1 VFKRRSAQL
10 ADVPAADAAD
20 QADNGEDAAPEAV
33 PRNMTAAK
41 GRPTPKRSEAEKRRR
56 QPYSAPADRKAAVA
70 QSRSQG
76 RAERTKRYEAMRRGE
91 SWALPVKDRGPVRA
105 LARDVVDS
113 RRRVSEYYMYIVGA
127 LVVLLFIPSLR
138 AIVDYVVLAVIF
150 VMLIEAGLLGRQVRK
165 LAAQRYPGERTKG
178 LTVYSALRAMQIRA
192 LRTPKPRVK
201 AGDQV

>member
-1 VFKRRSAQL
+1 MFKRRSAEL
-10 ADVPAADAAD
+10 ADVPAADPAD
-20 QADNGEDAAPEAV
+20 QASGEDEAPAAV

-56 QPYSAPADRKAAVA
+56 QPYSAPADHKAAVT

-91 SWALPVKDRGPVRA
+91 NWALPAKDRGPVRA

-113 RRRVSEYYMYIVGA
+113 RRRVSEFYMYIVGA
-127 LVVLLFIPSLR
+127 LVVLLFIPQLR
-138 AIVDYVVLAVIF
+138 TIVDYAVLAVIF
-150 VMLIEAGLLGRQVRK
+150 VMLIEAMLLGRHVRK
-165 LAAQRYPGERTKG
+165 LAAQRFPGERTKG

-192 LRTPKPRVK
+192 LRNPKPRVK

>member
-1 VFKRRSAQL
+1 MFKRRSAQL

-33 PRNMTAAK
+33 PRNVTAAK

-70 QSRSQG
+70 QSRTQG
-76 RAERTKRYEAMRRGE
+76 RADRTKRYEAMRRGE
-91 SWALPVKDRGPVRA
+91 NWALPVKDRGPVRA
-105 LARDVVDS
+105 MARDVVDS

-138 AIVDYVVLAVIF
+138 TIVDYVVLAVIF

-201 AGDQV
+201 PGDQV